1 MANPFPRPDMNPTR
15 AKWSGKVG
23 EPTEQRLERSQDQ
36 ARRVHPKRPSFN
48 FGENNKRPW
57 NSRLALPYLL
67 NLIFFLRHGRTSRPS
82 LPFPS
87 AYGTVASTFKNPFV
101 PMVNVA
107 SYCSYPDGN
116 PVGCGMLFEEI
127 TDPVNPTAKS
137 VADFTAY
144 STPLRCK

>member
-1 MANPFPRPDMNPTR
+1 MAPYLG
-15 AKWSGKVG
+15 KWIIL
-23 EPTEQRLERSQDQ
+23 PPLTYLLPQTIL
-36 ARRVHPKRPSFN
+36 PNPSFPHGKPSKN
-48 FGENNKRPW
+48 PW

-67 NLIFFLRHGRTSRPS
+67 NLIFFLRHKRTSRPS

-116 PVGCGMLFEEI
+116 PVGCGTLFDGV
-127 TDPVNPTAKS
+127 TDPVNPTGKS
-137 VADFTAY
+137 VADFTEY
-144 STPLRCK
+144 VTPLRCK